1 MQRPILHL
9 EGVHKRFGPV
19 HALRGVELDVYA
31 GEVHA
36 VIGENGA
43 GKSTLMKILS
53 GAHPATEGKITLNG
67 APYMPTCPNDGR
79 RAGVA
84 MIYQELTLAP
94 DLSIEQNIM
103 LGMERSRWGFAKPN
117 TEEIR
122 AALALLGHAGLS
134 PHTPV
139 GTLKIGTQQLIEI
152 ARAIVSKAKIII
164 MDEPTSSLSNADT
177 RRLFEVIHT
186 LRDQGIAVLYI
197 SHFLEEVQ
205 EIADRYTILR
215 DGETCGTGLMEGV
228 TIPQVIEMM
237 VGRSL
242 DEMYPRVEHTIG
254 DVALRCSGIAG
265 REFPVDAGFELRR
278 GEILGVF
285 GLVGAGRSEML
296 RCLFGLDPKVG
307 GEIHLGAG
315 TGGDAGDGA
324 ARFGAGRITPS
335 GSLAAGLDFLSED
348 RKQEGLAQSMSIV
361 ENTTLS
367 SLYKSSRRGFI
378 DLKKDK
384 AIADQWAERLGVKC
398 HATTDPISSL
408 SGGNQQKVA
417 IGRLMNHDSDILF
430 LDEPTRGIDVGSK
443 SEIYRIIQELAAA
456 GKSVVIVSSYLPE
469 LQGVCDTLAV
479 MYRGRLS
486 PSRGIGGWTLQE
498 IMNFATTGGS
508 EAPTEVPSEAPID
521 RPTA

>member
-1 MQRPILHL
+1 MSDPILHL
-9 EGVHKRFGPV
+9 DGVHKRFGPV
-19 HALRGVELDVYA
+19 HALKGVALEVYA

-43 GKSTLMKILS
+43 GKSTLMKVLS
-53 GAHPATEGKITLNG
+53 GAHLPSAGRITLNDK
-67 APYMPTCPNDGR
+67 PYAPTCPIDGR

-94 DLSIEQNIM
+94 DLSIEENIM
-103 LGMERSRWGFAKPN
+103 LGIEGRRWGFARAN
-117 TEEIR
+117 T
-122 AALALLGHAGLS
+122 AAVREALTLLGHPDLS
-134 PHTPV
+134 PRTRV
-139 GTLKIGTQQLIEI
+139 GSLKIGTQQLIEI
-152 ARAIVSKAKIII
+152 ARAIVSGAKIII
-164 MDEPTSSLSNADT
+164 MDEPTSSLSSADT

-186 LRDQGIAVLYI
+186 LRGRGIAVLYI

-215 DGETCGTGLMEGV
+215 DGETCGTGMMEGV
-228 TIPQVIEMM
+228 TIPQIIEMM

-242 DEMYPRVEHTIG
+242 DEMYPKVDHAIG
-254 DVALRCSGIAG
+254 DVVLRCAGVAG
-265 REFPVDAGFELRR
+265 RAFPVDAGFELRR

-296 RCLFGLDPKVG
+296 RCLFGLDAMAG
-307 GEIHLGAG
+307 GSAELAS
-315 TGGDAGDGA
+315 DAALKPGH
-324 ARFGAGRITPS
+324 ITP
-335 GSLAAGLDFLSED
+335 GRALAAGLDFLSED

-367 SLYKSSRRGFI
+367 ALRKAARAGFI
-378 DLKKDK
+378 DLKQDK
-384 AIADQWAERLGVKC
+384 AVADGWAERLGVKC

-456 GKSVVIVSSYLPE
+456 GKSVVIISSYLPE

-486 PSRGIGGWTLQE
+486 RSRAVPQWTAQE
-498 IMNFATTGGS
+498 IMNFATTG
-508 EAPTEVPSEAPID
+508 AAD
-521 RPTA
+521 